1 MSDVFISYARSTA
14 REAQAIG
21 DALRAL
27 GYSVWR
33 DDDLPSHRSY
43 SDVIEEQLDLAKA
56 VVVVWPNEAVR
67 SQWVRSEA
75 DRARSHDKLVQ
86 LAVLQSARITDGEIA
101 KVANSRMSPQEVLQY
116 IYNNRQL
123 MKNYQI
129 KVNLIN
135 NPKTPVGVSM
145 RFLSSLRMAEVKS
158 VAKNRNV
165 PQGLATAAKKMV
177 EKKGGID

>member
-1 MSDVFISYARSTA
+1 MRNIL
-14 REAQAIG
+14 
-21 DALRAL
+21 LR
-27 GYSVWR
+27 
-33 DDDLPSHRSY
+33 D
-43 SDVIEEQLDLAKA
+43 
-56 VVVVWPNEAVR
+56 PN
-67 SQWVRSEA
+67 
-75 DRARSHDKLVQ
+75 KLVQ
-86 LAVLQSARITDGEIA
+86 LAVLQSARITEGEIA

>member
-1 MSDVFISYARSTA
+1 
-14 REAQAIG
+14 
-21 DALRAL
+21 
-27 GYSVWR
+27 
-33 DDDLPSHRSY
+33 
-43 SDVIEEQLDLAKA
+43 
-56 VVVVWPNEAVR
+56 
-67 SQWVRSEA
+67 
-75 DRARSHDKLVQ
+75 
-86 LAVLQSARITDGEIA
+86 
-101 KVANSRMSPQEVLQY
+101 VLQY

-135 NPKTPVGVSM
+135 NPKMPVGVSM
-145 RFLSSLRMAEVKS
+145 RFLSSLRMAEVKA